1 MDWASILTALT
12 TAQDLSQSQA
22 RAAMA
27 DVMAGTASPA
37 QIGAFI
43 VALRMKGETVE
54 EMTGLVEAIREAAV
68 PVQVDP
74 EGLVDLAGTGGDRL
88 STFNISTAAA
98 LVAAGAGARVAKHGN
113 RSVTSRCGSADV
125 LEALGV
131 KIDLGP
137 EANVALLEETGFA
150 FFFAPHYHPSFR
162 HAGPVRRELGIAT
175 VFNFLG
181 PLANPVGTRRQAVGV
196 SDPRMAE
203 KMIGVLD
210 RLGSEYSFV
219 YYGEDGLDEV
229 TTTSPTYIYRL
240 RGGEVTH
247 AEFTPEDF
255 GVERAT
261 LEDLK
266 GGDVETNA
274 DIIRSVL
281 AGKDGPQRDAVLVN
295 ASPALVAAGLAPG
308 FVEGVELARRSVE
321 SGAAAQTLERVVATG
336 ARLS

>member
-1 MDWASILTALT
+1 MEWASILSALT
-12 TAQDLSQSQA
+12 TAENLSRSQA

-27 DVMAGTASPA
+27 EVMAGTASPA
-37 QIGAFI
+37 QIAAFI
-43 VALRMKGETVE
+43 VALRMKGETVD

-68 PVQVDP
+68 PVDIDP
-74 EGLVDLAGTGGDRL
+74 EGLVDLVGTGGDRL
-88 STFNISTAAA
+88 GTFNISTAAA

-113 RSVTSRCGSADV
+113 RSASSRCGSADV

-131 KIDLGP
+131 KIDLVP
-137 EANVALLEETGFA
+137 EANVSLLEETGFA

-181 PLANPVGTRRQAVGV
+181 PLANPVGTKRQAVGV
-196 SDPRMAE
+196 ADPRMAA
-203 KMIGVLD
+203 KMIGVLE

-266 GGDVETNA
+266 GGDVDTNA
-274 DIIRSVL
+274 GIIRSVL
-281 AGKDGPQRDAVLVN
+281 AGKEGPQRDAVLVN

-308 FVEGVELARRSVE
+308 FVEGVELARGSVD
-321 SGAAAQTLERVVATG
+321 SGSAAETLERVVAAG